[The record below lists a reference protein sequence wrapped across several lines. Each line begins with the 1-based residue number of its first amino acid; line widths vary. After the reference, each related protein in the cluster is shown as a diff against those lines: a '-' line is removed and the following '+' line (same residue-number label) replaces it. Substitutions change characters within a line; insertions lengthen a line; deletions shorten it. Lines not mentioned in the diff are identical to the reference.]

1 METRVLKYFLEVA
14 KRNNIT
20 QAAEHLHIT
29 QPTLSRQIIELE
41 KELGVQLFD
50 REKRQMH
57 LNKAGALFQQRAT
70 TILAILDQT
79 TSELANTK
87 DQLSG
92 TINLGVV
99 ESAVANFMMTA
110 VADFQDRY
118 PDVRFNIFDGDG
130 DTLRGRLDQG
140 LCDLIALIQ
149 PVEAAKYNYFDLPV
163 REQWGVIMRRDD
175 RLAKR
180 KAIMAHDLYQ
190 LPLIIGRR
198 NMVRDDIIDGLHLDP
213 TKLDWKIQINLPEN
227 TRQLLLTGKYYH
239 LGIKG
244 VYEQYH
250 DERLAFVPF
259 SPKRT
264 TGHLLAWRKNLQL
277 TPAVEKFIQ
286 FVAERTVD

>member
-20 QAAEHLHIT
+20 QAAESLHIT

-41 KELGVQLFD
+41 RELGVKLFD
-50 REKRQMH
+50 REKRQMR
-57 LNKAGALFQQRAT
+57 LNKAGAVFQQRAA

-79 TSELANTK
+79 TSELVHTK

-92 TINLGVV
+92 TINLGIV

-110 VADFQDRY
+110 VSDFQARY

-130 DTLRGRLDQG
+130 DTLCRRLDQG

-149 PVEAAKYNYFDLPV
+149 PIEATKYNYFELPV
-163 REQWGVIMRRDD
+163 CEQWGLIMRADD

-180 KAIMAHDLYQ
+180 RSITAQDLPQ

-198 NMVRDDIIDGLHLDP
+198 SLVRDDLVDDFHLDP
-213 TKLDWKIQINLPEN
+213 TKLDWKVKINLPEN
-227 TRQLLLTGKYYH
+227 GRHLLLTGKYYH

-244 VYEQYH
+244 VYDQYH
-250 DERLAFVPF
+250 DQRLTFVPF
-259 SPKRT
+259 SPKHA

-286 FVAERTVD
+286 FVAERSVD